1 MKYKMIALDL
11 DGTLTNSQKE
21 VSERNKE
28 ALKKAAEKGVHVV
41 LASGRPLVGILPV
54 ARMVNLQETGG
65 YILAYNGA
73 HIVDGRSGETIM
85 QTTLPE
91 KYYPD
96 IVGYGKIYDDVTI
109 LTYNSKGVVTLDDK
123 NPYVTL
129 EAKINRVPV
138 QKVTDMCA
146 ALDGPVCKF
155 LCVGKHEHLREIQS
169 CMKEKYGNQ
178 INVFFSETYFL
189 EIVPNGI
196 EKAASLKKLLD
207 KLGFSR
213 EELIACGDGLNDITM
228 IDFAGLGVAMEN
240 AHDTLRNRADY
251 ITDTND
257 ADGVA
262 LVIEKF
268 ILDDHHLHTS
278 QRNT

>member
-11 DGTLTNSQKE
+11 DGTLTNSKKE
-21 VSERNKE
+21 VSERNRE
-28 ALKKAAEKGVHVV
+28 ALKKAADKGVHIV

-54 ARMVNLQETGG
+54 AEMVNLKETGG
-65 YILAYNGA
+65 YMLAFNGA
-73 HIVDGRSGETIM
+73 HIVDGRTGETFM

-91 KYYPD
+91 EFYPD
-96 IVGYGKIYDDVTI
+96 IIDYGKLFYDVTI
-109 LTYNSKGVVTLDDK
+109 LTYTKKGIVTLDDQ
-123 NPYVTL
+123 NPYAQL
-129 EAKINRVPV
+129 EAKINRVPLMQV
-138 QKVTDMCA
+138 PDLYA

-155 LCVGKHEHLREIQS
+155 LCVGNYSHLREIQL
-169 CMKEKYGNQ
+169 MIKAEYGDK

-207 KLGFSR
+207 KLGLKR

-228 IDFAGLGVAMEN
+228 IEFAGLGVAMEN
-240 AHDTLRNRADY
+240 AQDALRYRADY

-262 LVIEKF
+262 EVIEKF
-268 ILDDHHLHTS
+268 ILEE
-278 QRNT
+278 